1 MGHRHAVPILS
12 KRAKE
17 LRLMTGLKKSLLTS
31 VAALSCAFALSAC
44 GSPTALQSACN
55 KVSAVLSDG
64 PSPKADPI
72 GYAESQMGPLL
83 LVNAPTKALRSALQD
98 LSAAYV
104 QFFTT
109 NGDAASKRLLS
120 RADEQLGD
128 VCPGVAS

>member
-1 MGHRHAVPILS
+1 MRRRYALRIFS
-12 KRAKE
+12 KRVRGA
-17 LRLMTGLKKSLLTS
+17 RRMTGIKRTLLTF
-31 VAALSCAFALSAC
+31 VMVTSCSFALSAC

-64 PSPKADPI
+64 PSPKADPV
-72 GYAESQMGPLL
+72 GYAEAQMGPLL
-83 LVNAPTKALRSALQD
+83 LVDTPTKTLRSALQD

-109 NGDAASKRLLS
+109 NGDAASKRLLR

-128 VCPGVAS
+128 VCPGVAT